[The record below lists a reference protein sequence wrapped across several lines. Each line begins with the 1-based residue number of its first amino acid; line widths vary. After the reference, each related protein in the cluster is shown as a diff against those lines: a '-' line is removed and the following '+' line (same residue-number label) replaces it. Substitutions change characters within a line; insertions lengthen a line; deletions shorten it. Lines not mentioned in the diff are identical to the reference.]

1 MTLAE
6 RDDDQLAERIDRLAD
21 TLAHHIELTRQG
33 FDEMN
38 RRFELLTHQF
48 DKRFEQIDK
57 RLDQVDR
64 RFEQSDRR
72 FESMQAQMD
81 RRFDA
86 LTRRMDRFMIWSFS
100 TTVATGGIVI
110 GALHTWP

>member
-64 RFEQSDRR
+64 RFE
-72 FESMQAQMD
+72 SMQAQMD

-100 TTVATGGIVI
+100 TTVTTGGIVI
-110 GALHTWP
+110 GALRTWP

>member
-1 MTLAE
+1 MALAE
-6 RDDDQLAERIDRLAD
+6 RDNDQLAERIDRLAE

-38 RRFELLTHQF
+38 
-48 DKRFEQIDK
+48 
-57 RLDQVDR
+57 
-64 RFEQSDRR
+64 
-72 FESMQAQMD
+72 

-110 GALHTWP
+110 GVLRTWP